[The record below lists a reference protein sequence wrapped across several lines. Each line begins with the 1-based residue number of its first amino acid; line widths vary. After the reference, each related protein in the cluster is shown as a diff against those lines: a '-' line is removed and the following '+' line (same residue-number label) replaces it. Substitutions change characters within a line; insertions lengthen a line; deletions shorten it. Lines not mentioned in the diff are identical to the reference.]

1 MRQDY
6 ISGDSEA
13 LSPIEKE
20 IEKALARAVADGID
34 GTHQLQQV
42 VRRTIGNWVGQKHR
56 RRPMIVPV
64 VVEV

>member
-1 MRQDY
+1 VK
-6 ISGDSEA
+6 
-13 LSPIEKE
+13 KE